1 MEELLKAAADLAG
14 REVEVEKLKDGKYV
28 VLFMSL
34 TENPP
39 PKADTEEEA
48 LVAFIKWAET
58 RVTREL
64 PPVEELLNARDI
76 DTGLSEN

>member
-1 MEELLKAAADLAG
+1 MEELFKTASDLAG
-14 REVEVEKLKDGKYV
+14 REVEVEKLKDGRYV

-48 LVAFIKWAET
+48 LIAFIKWAQSREA
-58 RVTREL
+58 REL

-76 DTGLSEN
+76 DTGLSED